1 MSVTAVAAV
10 TALIVAVT
18 GLVAAAGGIIALFRK
33 QTAVSGQVKEVH
45 ALVNDQLDRQLTYSQ
60 QLTGALIAAN
70 VPVPEQE
77 RPGNEKSRESPATP

>member
-1 MSVTAVAAV
+1 MTVTAV

-18 GLVAAAGGIIALFRK
+18 GLVAAVGGIIALFRK
-33 QTAVSGQVKEVH
+33 QGQIAVQVSQVH
-45 ALVNDQLDRQLTYSQ
+45 QLVNDQLDRQLLYSQ

-77 RPGNEKSRESPATP
+77 QPPGAGGTAAQ